1 MDNTLRVTY
10 SEFKT
15 DLTFNE
21 WAQHTQASTLWDE
34 ATNARNREFIEKYRN
49 YRFAEAFPKQ
59 SQTHE
64 FAV

>member
-21 WAQHTQASTLWDE
+21 WAEYTQASTLWDE
-34 ATNARNREFIEKYRN
+34 ATNERNREFIEKYRN

-59 SQTHE
+59 AQRHE

>member
-1 MDNTLRVTY
+1 MDNTLRVKY

-21 WAQHTQASTLWDE
+21 WAQYTQASTLWDE
-34 ATNARNREFIEKYRN
+34 ATNERNREFIEKYRN

-59 SQTHE
+59 AQRHE

>member
-1 MDNTLRVTY
+1 MNNTLRVKY

-15 DLTFNE
+15 DLSFNE
-21 WAQHTQASTLWDE
+21 WAQYTQASTLWDE
-34 ATNARNREFIEKYRN
+34 ATNERNKQFIEQYRN

-59 SQTHE
+59 SQRHE

>member
-1 MDNTLRVTY
+1 MDNTLRVKY

-21 WAQHTQASTLWDE
+21 WASYTQASSLWDE
-34 ATNARNREFIEKYRN
+34 ATNERNREFIEKYRN

-59 SQTHE
+59 AQRHE

>member
-1 MDNTLRVTY
+1 MDNTLRVRY

-21 WAQHTQASTLWDE
+21 WAEYTQASTLWDE
-34 ATNARNREFIEKYRN
+34 ATNERNREFIEKYRN

-59 SQTHE
+59 AQRHE

>member
-1 MDNTLRVTY
+1 MDNTLRVKY
-10 SEFKT
+10 SDFKT
-15 DLTFNE
+15 DLSFNE
-21 WAQHTQASTLWDE
+21 WAQYTQASTLWDE
-34 ATNARNREFIEKYRN
+34 ATNERNKQFIEQYRN

>member
-1 MDNTLRVTY
+1 MDNTLRVKY

-21 WAQHTQASTLWDE
+21 WAEYTQASTLWDE
-34 ATNARNREFIEKYRN
+34 ATNERNREFIEKYRN

-59 SQTHE
+59 AQRHE

>member
-1 MDNTLRVTY
+1 MENTLRVKY
-10 SEFKT
+10 SDFQT

-21 WAQHTQASTLWDE
+21 WAQYTQASTLWDE
-34 ATNARNREFIEKYRN
+34 ATNERNREFIEKYRN

-59 SQTHE
+59 FQRHE

>member
-1 MDNTLRVTY
+1 MDNTLRVKY

-21 WAQHTQASTLWDE
+21 WAEYTQASTLWDE
-34 ATNARNREFIEKYRN
+34 ATNGRNREFIEKYRN

-59 SQTHE
+59 AQRHE
-64 FAV
+64 LAI

>member
-1 MDNTLRVTY
+1 MDNTLRVKY
-10 SEFKT
+10 SDFKT

-21 WAQHTQASTLWDE
+21 WAQYTQASTLWDE
-34 ATNARNREFIEKYRN
+34 ATNERNREFIEKYRN

-59 SQTHE
+59 AQRHE